1 MTFTL
6 VQSDIDAYK
15 NDGAVL
21 LKNVISRKWLDRVA
35 GAIERDILDP
45 GPFCHSYEP
54 EDGQGRFHGNLRTW
68 QNDPEFHAYC
78 FETDLPKIAAQLFNT
93 DRVNLLYDQIFVK
106 EPGTAN
112 RTRWHNDQP
121 YWPVSG
127 QDVVSFWLA
136 LDQTTEENGRLEFV
150 RGSHKW
156 DRWFQPENF
165 GEVKKGADGSGYE
178 ENPDYEKMPDIEATR
193 EEYDIIAWDMD
204 PGDVIAFHGMTVHGA
219 GGNYRDDIRRRG
231 YTVRYTGA
239 DAWYDPRPGTAQP
252 LVSPD
257 LKNGDP
263 MNNDLFP
270 VVWTHRI

>member
-1 MTFTL
+1 M
-6 VQSDIDAYK
+6 QSDIDAYK

-136 LDQTTEENGRLEFV
+136 LDQTTAENGRLEFV

-231 YTVRYTGA
+231 YTVRYTGT

-252 LVSPD
+252 LISPD